1 MAYQAAKVSE
11 MKDHMLS
18 GLTKR
23 CFIGSIACLAMTA
36 TVSGQ
41 GANNDTVVVFAAA
54 SLKTALDATGRQWTA
69 ATGKKVTFSY
79 AASGA
84 LAKQIENGAPADL
97 FASADIKWMDYAA
110 DKKLI
115 VPESR
120 ISVLGNTLVLIAPTG
135 STSDLQIAKG
145 FKLSEALGDRR
156 LATGDPKSVPA
167 GAYAKAA
174 LSSLGVW
181 DFVASKIAGAESVRG
196 ALAFVARGE
205 APFGI
210 VYRTDATNEPKV
222 RVLDTFPSD
231 SHPPIVYP
239 FALTTTSKNPAAADF
254 LAFLKTPA
262 AAKVFITEGF
272 TVLP

>member
-1 MAYQAAKVSE
+1 
-11 MKDHMLS
+11 MLS

-54 SLKTALDATGRQWTA
+54 SLKTALDGTGRQWTA
-69 ATGKKVTFSY
+69 ATGKKVIFSY

-181 DFVASKIAGAESVRG
+181 DCVASKIAGAESVRG

-239 FALTTTSKNPAAADF
+239 FALTTTSTNPAAADF

-262 AAKVFITEGF
+262 AAKMFTTEGF